1 MFIDVYNMPFGI
13 KTKIKFINIDKIHK
27 NVMSLLVLQMDT
39 ICSFSCKILMKSLLA
54 LITYIIL

>member
-27 NVMSLLVLQMDT
+27 NVMKYLDVFTCIANGYYL
-39 ICSFSCKILMKSLLA
+39 
-54 LITYIIL
+54 